1 MKPRRKGAPTR
12 LSKDSRRESWL
23 KEINN
28 AIQFEKAYLHVKVK
42 DKEFD

>member
-1 MKPRRKGAPTR
+1 
-12 LSKDSRRESWL
+12 LNKDNRRETWL

-28 AIQFEKAYLHVKVK
+28 AVRFEKAYLRVKVK

>member
-12 LSKDSRRESWL
+12 LSKDNRRQDWL

-28 AIQFEKAYLHVKVK
+28 AIQFEKAYLRVKVK
-42 DKEFD
+42 GKEFD